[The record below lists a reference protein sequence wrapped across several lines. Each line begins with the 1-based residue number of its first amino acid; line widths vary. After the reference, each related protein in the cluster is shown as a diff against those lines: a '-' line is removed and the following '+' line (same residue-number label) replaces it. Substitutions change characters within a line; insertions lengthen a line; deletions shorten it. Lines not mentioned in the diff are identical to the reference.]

1 MILLVK
7 EDKEVSPGRELSCEQ
22 SEKRILKQYYS
33 DDDKSLVNWIQ
44 EMWGEM
50 QEII

>member
-22 SEKRILKQYYS
+22 SEKRILKEYS

-44 EMWGEM
+44 EM
-50 QEII
+50 